1 MILVVGGAYQGKRE
15 FIKQRWNIRE
25 EAITDCAQ
33 VSAEAITDRA
43 QVSAEA
49 IPGCAQVSAEEIPG
63 CAQLWPADPTQEQSA
78 GPEQVKHAASG
89 QEQSAAAG
97 YPQDAAHGRI
107 YTDRTMRAIVNYQ
120 EEIRYRTSR
129 GEDPEKTLSDLVQR
143 VPDLILCA
151 NEIGMGIVP
160 MDRSERDY
168 REAAG
173 RTLCMAARMADEVWR
188 VICGIGERIK

>member
-33 VSAEAITDRA
+33 VSAE
-43 QVSAEA
+43 
-49 IPGCAQVSAEEIPG
+49 EIPG
-63 CAQLWPADPTQEQSA
+63 CAQLWSADPTQEQSA
-78 GPEQVKHAASG
+78 CPEQADRASSG
-89 QEQSAAAG
+89 QGQIQDTVQDRSSA
-97 YPQDAAHGRI
+97 
-107 YTDRTMRAIVNYQ
+107 DRTMRAIINYQ
-120 EEIRYRTSR
+120 EEIRYRASR
-129 GEDPEKTLSDLVQR
+129 GEDPEKALADLVQR
-143 VPDLILCA
+143 DPELILCA